1 VEALEAIG
9 SPEARRLLDKFAAG
23 PAGTRLT
30 EEAKAS
36 ADRLA
41 KRASIRP

>member
-1 VEALEAIG
+1 MCLLTSFSKSLDATRTIG
-9 SPEARRLLDKFAAG
+9 ELAFDRG
-23 PAGTRLT
+23 T